1 MTSKRRQFA
10 IAIVAV
16 LLIGGAIAYLAPWQP
31 PPQQQS
37 QRGKR
42 GGGAG
47 APGEAVPVLASAARL
62 ADVPVYLDGVGTAR
76 ALNTVTVR
84 PQIDG
89 KLISIAFREGQDVE
103 KGYVLA
109 KIDPTIYQALYDQAV
124 AKKAQDEAQL
134 ANARLDLERYTRLA
148 ASNAINKQQVDTQ
161 RALVNQLQAQVKADQ
176 AAMENAKAVLDYT
189 NVTAPI
195 SGRVGLRLVDEGNI
209 VKPSDT
215 NGIVVINQIRP
226 ISVLFNLPQQDLP
239 EINRGLG
246 EGALPVDALRPDGK
260 SALDKGTVV
269 VVDNQV
275 DQTTGTVRLRA
286 EFPNADLQIWPGQ
299 FVNVRLLIDTRRNV
313 VVVPTAAVQRGPN
326 GTFVFVVTPEDTV
339 VTRPITVSQQ
349 DDVRS
354 VIATGL
360 QAGERVITSG
370 FARLTEGSKVQVTN
384 AEEYVPAAPAAGTE
398 RQQRRDGARGKRGEG
413 KGKGADAG
421 TPQSKQDAGAPPG
434 KTP

>member
-1 MTSKRRQFA
+1 MTSRRRQLA

-16 LLIGGAIAYLAPWQP
+16 LLFGGAIYYLSPWQP
-31 PPQQQS
+31 AQQS

-42 GGGAG
+42 GAG
-47 APGEAVPVLASAARL
+47 VAAPGEAVPVLASAARS

-84 PQIDG
+84 PQIEG

-124 AKKAQDEAQL
+124 AKKAQDDAQL
-134 ANARLDLERYTRLA
+134 ANARLDLDRYTRLA

-161 RALVNQLQAQVKADQ
+161 RALVNQLEAQVKADQ

-189 NVTAPI
+189 NVIAPL

-209 VKPSDT
+209 VKPSDAA
-215 NGIVVINQIRP
+215 GIVVINQIRP

-260 SALDKGTVV
+260 TALDKGTVV

-286 EFPNADLQIWPGQ
+286 EFPNAQLQIWPGQ
-299 FVNVRLLIDTRRNV
+299 FVNVRLLIDTKRNV

-326 GTFVFVVTPEDTV
+326 GTFAFVVTPEDTV
-339 VTRPITVSQQ
+339 VTRPITISQQ
-349 DDVRS
+349 DDVQS

-384 AEEYVPAAPAAGTE
+384 ADAYAPPAPAAGTE
-398 RQQRRDGARGKRGEG
+398 RQQGKGTARGKRGEG
-413 KGKGADAG
+413 KGKAPGAGA
-421 TPQSKQDAGAPPG
+421 PQSKQDPGAPPG
-434 KTP
+434 RTP

>member
-1 MTSKRRQFA
+1 MTSRRRQLA

-16 LLIGGAIAYLAPWQP
+16 LLFGGAIYYLSPWQP
-31 PPQQQS
+31 AQQS

-42 GGGAG
+42 GAG
-47 APGEAVPVLASAARL
+47 V
-62 ADVPVYLDGVGTAR
+62 

-84 PQIDG
+84 PQIEG
-89 KLISIAFREGQDVE
+89 KLISVAFREGQDVE

-124 AKKAQDEAQL
+124 AKKAQDDAQL

-161 RALVNQLQAQVKADQ
+161 RALVNQLEAQVKADQ

-189 NVTAPI
+189 NVIAPL

-209 VKPSDT
+209 VKPSDAA
-215 NGIVVINQIRP
+215 GIVVINQIRP

-246 EGALPVDALRPDGK
+246 EGPLPVDALRADGK
-260 SALDKGTVV
+260 TALDKGTVV

-286 EFPNADLQIWPGQ
+286 EFPNAQLQIWPGQ
-299 FVNVRLLIDTRRNV
+299 FVNVRLLIDTKRNV

-326 GTFVFVVTPEDTV
+326 GTFAFVVTPEDTV
-339 VTRPITVSQQ
+339 VTRPITISQQ
-349 DDVRS
+349 DDVQS

-384 AEEYVPAAPAAGTE
+384 ADEYVPQAPVAGTE
-398 RQQRRDGARGKRGEG
+398 RQQGKGTGRGKRGEG
-413 KGKGADAG
+413 KGKTPGAGA
-421 TPQSKQDAGAPPG
+421 PQSKQDSGAPPG
-434 KTP
+434 RTP

>member
-1 MTSKRRQFA
+1 MTSRRRQLA

-16 LLIGGAIAYLAPWQP
+16 LLFGGAIYYLSPWQP
-31 PPQQQS
+31 AQQS

-42 GGGAG
+42 GTGVA
-47 APGEAVPVLASAARL
+47 APGEAVPVLASAART

-84 PQIDG
+84 PQIEG
-89 KLISIAFREGQDVE
+89 KLISVAFREGQDVE

-124 AKKAQDEAQL
+124 AKKAQDDAQL
-134 ANARLDLERYTRLA
+134 ANARLDLDRYTRLA

-176 AAMENAKAVLDYT
+176 AAIENAKAVLDYT
-189 NVTAPI
+189 NVIAPI

-215 NGIVVINQIRP
+215 AGIVVINQIRP

-246 EGALPVDALRPDGK
+246 EGPLPVDALRADGK
-260 SALDKGTVV
+260 TALDKGTVV

-286 EFPNADLQIWPGQ
+286 EFPNAQLQIWPGQ
-299 FVNVRLLIDTRRNV
+299 FVNVRLLIDTKRNV

-326 GTFVFVVTPEDTV
+326 GTFAFVVTPEDTV
-339 VTRPITVSQQ
+339 VTRPITISQQ
-349 DDVRS
+349 DDVQS

-384 AEEYVPAAPAAGTE
+384 ADEYAPPAPAAGTE
-398 RQQRRDGARGKRGEG
+398 RQQGKGTARGKRGEG
-413 KGKGADAG
+413 KGKAPGAGA
-421 TPQSKQDAGAPPG
+421 PQSKQDSGAPPG
-434 KTP
+434 RTP

>member
-1 MTSKRRQFA
+1 MTSRRRQLA
-10 IAIVAV
+10 IAIIAV
-16 LLIGGAIAYLAPWQP
+16 LLFGGAIYYLSPWQP
-31 PPQQQS
+31 AQQS

-42 GGGAG
+42 GTGVA
-47 APGEAVPVLASAARL
+47 AAGEAVPVLASAARS

-84 PQIDG
+84 PQIEG
-89 KLISIAFREGQDVE
+89 KLISVAFREGQDVE

-124 AKKAQDEAQL
+124 AKKAQDDAQL
-134 ANARLDLERYTRLA
+134 ANARLDLDRYTRLA

-189 NVTAPI
+189 NVIAPI

-209 VKPSDT
+209 VKPSDAA
-215 NGIVVINQIRP
+215 GIVVINQIRP

-246 EGALPVDALRPDGK
+246 EGPLPVDALRADGK
-260 SALDKGTVV
+260 TALDKGTVV

-286 EFPNADLQIWPGQ
+286 EFPNAQLQIWPGQ
-299 FVNVRLLIDTRRNV
+299 FVNVRLLIDTKRNV

-326 GTFVFVVTPEDTV
+326 GTFAFVVTPEDTV
-339 VTRPITVSQQ
+339 VTRPITISQQ
-349 DDVRS
+349 DDVQS

-384 AEEYVPAAPAAGTE
+384 ADEYVPQAPVAGTE
-398 RQQRRDGARGKRGEG
+398 RQQGKGTGRGKRGEG
-413 KGKGADAG
+413 KSKTPGAGA
-421 TPQSKQDAGAPPG
+421 PQSKQDSGAPPG
-434 KTP
+434 RTP